1 MKGLSQ
7 RPVTFA
13 FRNNKQLRIPPHPSA
28 RKPQCIFQTIF
39 NLCTS
44 NKCISLTW
52 VSISRILFRF
62 GNSHNTRC
70 YLYLTQ
76 GISYEH
82 SHRSP
87 LHPALPKTMCA
98 PLRGLYLPPLSLLRW
113 DLSPSSKATSLGY
126 SVFLGISS
134 IYLVLHVNK
143 IFFPINLSFII
154 GVSAYNS

>member
-7 RPVTFA
+7 RPVTFT

-39 NLCTS
+39 NLCIS

-52 VSISRILFRF
+52 INISGILFQF
-62 GNSHNTRC
+62 GNSHNTTC
-70 YLYLTQ
+70 YLFLIQ
-76 GISYEH
+76 EISCKH

-87 LHPALPKTMCA
+87 LHPALPKTIYA
-98 PLRGLYLPPLSLLRW
+98 PLRGLNLPPLSLLRW
-113 DLSPSSKATSLGY
+113 YLSPSSKANSLGY

-134 IYLVLHVNK
+134 IYLIHMLIK
-143 IFFPINLSFII
+143 FFFPW
-154 GVSAYNS
+154 